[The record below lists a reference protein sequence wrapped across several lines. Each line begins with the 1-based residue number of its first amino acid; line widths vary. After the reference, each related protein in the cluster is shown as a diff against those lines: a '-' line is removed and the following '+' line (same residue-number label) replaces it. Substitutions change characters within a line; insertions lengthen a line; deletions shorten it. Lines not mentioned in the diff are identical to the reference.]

1 MRKNVLQ
8 LVVIAFVF
16 LAQNSFGQEL
26 YMPRNIK
33 EAYAKGTRSMD
44 GKPGKNYWQNHGKY
58 TMEITVDAKTKIVSG
73 TETIIYENNSNDTL
87 RNLPIRFV
95 NNLHKPSSP
104 RSGNV
109 SQDFLSDGLTITSL
123 KIADEIYKE
132 DGRKWG
138 TVGNVKLKK
147 PVPPHSKVTIN
158 IDWNYPLSKESGRE
172 GQIDET
178 TFFVAYS
185 YPRVSVFDDYNKWD
199 RLPHTDRQEFY
210 NDFND
215 YTYSVKAPKNYV
227 VYATGDLLN
236 PDEVLQ
242 PEVATR
248 LKKSYTANEVMHI
261 ANEQEMKSGAVTK
274 QNEWNVWKFEAK
286 NIVDVCFGLSDHYLW
301 DASSVVVDKKTNR
314 R

>member
-1 MRKNVLQ
+1 
-8 LVVIAFVF
+8 
-16 LAQNSFGQEL
+16 
-26 YMPRNIK
+26 RNIK

-147 PVPPHSKVTIN
+147 
-158 IDWNYPLSKESGRE
+158 
-172 GQIDET
+172 
-178 TFFVAYS
+178 
-185 YPRVSVFDDYNKWD
+185 
-199 RLPHTDRQEFY
+199 
-210 NDFND
+210 
-215 YTYSVKAPKNYV
+215 
-227 VYATGDLLN
+227 
-236 PDEVLQ
+236 
-242 PEVATR
+242 
-248 LKKSYTANEVMHI
+248 
-261 ANEQEMKSGAVTK
+261 
-274 QNEWNVWKFEAK
+274 
-286 NIVDVCFGLSDHYLW
+286 
-301 DASSVVVDKKTNR
+301 
-314 R
+314 